1 MNDCSKAD
9 IRDRLPDLLHERLP
23 ASVRA
28 AVMEHIAD
36 CGDCR
41 EELELL
47 RGVHAVLMTNAP
59 VVDIAYVVSALPKPH
74 RRVMPAAARRRTR
87 MDWRIAAAVTFL
99 AVGGG
104 SIAVMNRATD
114 VPRRVAVDPI
124 PPPVPDRSKQAAPAA
139 EIGPAPTARPSG
151 QSGQSGPRGNPA
163 LPLRGSERAASFDAQ
178 AAADVAPGGRL
189 ANLNEQ
195 QLKKLLGEIG
205 HLPAVPVTESD
216 PVAIGVTTNTS
227 SSPEGA

>member
-41 EELELL
+41 EELDLL

-59 VVDIAYVVSALPKPH
+59 VVDVGYVVNALPKPH
-74 RRVMPAAARRRTR
+74 RRVMPAAPRHRTR
-87 MDWRIAAAVTFL
+87 IDWRIAAAVTFL
-99 AVGGG
+99 AVSGG
-104 SIAVMNRATD
+104 SIAVMNWATD

-124 PPPVPDRSKQAAPAA
+124 PLAVPDRSKQAAPAA
-139 EIGPAPTARPSG
+139 EIGLAPAARLGG
-151 QSGQSGPRGNPA
+151 QSGHRGNPA
-163 LPLRGSERAASFDAQ
+163 FPLRGNERAASFDAQ